1 MKNIE
6 LKINELELNNDIWW
20 LIRLQ
25 DSIARKISEW
35 INVHWN
41 ISIQAKIWKAIKR
54 TRNQLDDIL
63 YNYSFDDG
71 DL

>member
-35 INVHWN
+35 INVSWN
-41 ISIQAKIWKAIKR
+41 IAIQVKIWKAIKR